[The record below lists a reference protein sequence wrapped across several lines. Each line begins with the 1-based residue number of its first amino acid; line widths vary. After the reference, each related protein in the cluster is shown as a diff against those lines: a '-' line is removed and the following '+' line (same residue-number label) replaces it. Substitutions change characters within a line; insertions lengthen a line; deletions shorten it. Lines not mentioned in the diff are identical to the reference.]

1 MRLVTVFVVALVMAM
16 TSAIAA
22 GQSEKGERKWNPEA
36 AKVKNP
42 VPSTPE
48 SIAAGEA
55 IYMRRCRACHG
66 RDGTGGQPKD
76 AGSEAPSNLIDREST
91 FGSTEGELFHVI
103 RNGVGPA
110 FEMEPWDD
118 RLSETDT
125 WNVVNFL
132 KDLAKKTSAS
142 GGVAVAQ

>member
-1 MRLVTVFVVALVMAM
+1 MRAVTMSVLAIALAM
-16 TSAIAA
+16 TSAIVTA
-22 GQSEKGERKWNPEA
+22 QSEKGERKWNPEA
-36 AKVKNP
+36 AKKANP
-42 VPSTPE
+42 VALTPE
-48 SIAAGEA
+48 SIAAGET

-66 RDGTGGQPKD
+66 RNGEGGQPKD
-76 AGSEAPSNLIDREST
+76 AGSEAPPNVVDRPTT
-91 FGSTEGELFHVI
+91 FGPSDGEIFHAI

-132 KDLAKKTSAS
+132 RDLAKRAP
-142 GGVAVAQ
+142 AAQ

>member
-1 MRLVTVFVVALVMAM
+1 MRAVTMFVVAITLALTSGVVMA
-16 TSAIAA
+16 
-22 GQSEKGERKWNPEA
+22 QSEKGERKWNPKA
-36 AKVKNP
+36 AEVKNP
-42 VPSTPE
+42 VALSPE
-48 SIAAGEA
+48 SIAAGET

-66 RDGTGGQPKD
+66 KEGLGGQPKD
-76 AGSEAPSNLIDREST
+76 AGSEAPPNLIDREAT
-91 FGSTEGELFHVI
+91 FGASDGEMFYVI

-132 KDLAKKTSAS
+132 KDLAAKAKA
-142 GGVAVAQ
+142 AQ